1 MTATSQSGHRW
12 VYRWPRAHLVRTLGR
27 LVVGL
32 GALWLVVSVVVA
44 VADASGAVA
53 YGVLVVL
60 SLVVLAIAGYL
71 VAVPPAVLEL
81 SDQGYRIRNVR
92 AAGTASAAWKDVRSV
107 STGESVA
114 GPVLVLEGN
123 GRAPSVVPL
132 ELLGPR
138 AAEVEARVGELLD
151 AAHGRRPL

>member
-1 MTATSQSGHRW
+1 MTATSQHVHRW

-32 GALWLVVSVVVA
+32 GALWLLVSVVVA
-44 VADASGAVA
+44 VAGASGTVA
-53 YGVLVVL
+53 YGALVVL
-60 SLVVLAIAGYL
+60 TLVVLAIAGYL

-81 SDQGYRIRNVR
+81 TDEGYRIRNLR
-92 AAGTASAAWKDVRSV
+92 AAGTTSAAWKDVRSV
-107 STGESVA
+107 STGETVA

-138 AAEVEARVGELLD
+138 VAAVEAQVRQLLD
-151 AAHGRRPL
+151 AA